1 MSPRVYLDSTFKQN
15 RLVKELGAKFDAQA
29 SRWFVDHPIAYR
41 KCAEFIPPGT
51 VCPFPKR
58 EWRDY
63 SYDQRVTARAL
74 GCEFCREFKCWFKP
88 EDKPSEEHFV
98 FDEVNDAITI
108 EHM

>member
-15 RLVKELGAKFDAQA
+15 RLVKELGAKFEAQQ
-29 SRWFVDHPIAYR
+29 SRWYVDHPIAFR

-63 SYDQRVTARAL
+63 TYEQRKTARAL
-74 GCEFCREFKCWFKP
+74 NCEFDREWKCWYQVK
-88 EDKPSEEHFV
+88 DTKPSEDDSWL
-98 FDEVNDAITI
+98 FDDAILI